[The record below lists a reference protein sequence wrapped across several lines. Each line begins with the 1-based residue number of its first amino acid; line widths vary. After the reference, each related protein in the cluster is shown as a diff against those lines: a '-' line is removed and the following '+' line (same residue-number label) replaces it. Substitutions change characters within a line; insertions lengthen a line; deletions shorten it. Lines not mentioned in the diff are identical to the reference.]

1 MKLFNFSLKKLLYN
15 KRFTVPFSVLMAFA
29 LWIVITVNQKPTMER
44 TISDIAVN
52 VNMEN
57 TFASENDMSIIG
69 DISHQRFTVA
79 VRGPSYVVSSL
90 TSSDFSLYASAAA
103 VDAPGE
109 YSLEVA
115 ATNATAS
122 AEYEILSISPSKIT
136 INFDYIET
144 KDFTLTAKAEGA
156 AASEGLIAETGV
168 VSGIESD
175 TVTVKGPRT
184 VVNKIA
190 SVTAVANV
198 NKTLSVS
205 ETFDAK
211 IVLFDENGKEIED
224 ENLTLSISQAKVTVP
239 ISKKKTVPV
248 KTDFSSLPSGFDK
261 SSLSVRVDH
270 PTVTIIGTPET
281 VDKTDSVSLSPI
293 DITSVSLSSKSFKA
307 TPKLP
312 DGVRMLDSIE
322 SFTVTVKLDGYA
334 EKSFT
339 VSKIRSVGL
348 GGGLSADGIKSIVNV
363 KLCGP
368 KSVIDKIKAEQL
380 YAQIDL
386 TDKKAG
392 EHTVNAE
399 IYCSDVKTV
408 WQVGEYK
415 TTVTIK

>member
-1 MKLFNFSLKKLLYN
+1 MKPFNFSFKKLLYN
-15 KRFTVPFSVLMAFA
+15 KRFTVPVSVLMAFA
-29 LWIVITVNQKPTMER
+29 IWMVITINQKPTMDR
-44 TISDIAVN
+44 TISDIAIS

-69 DISHQRFTVA
+69 DISQQRFTVA
-79 VRGPSYVVSSL
+79 VRGPSSIVSSL
-90 TSSDFSLYASAAA
+90 TASDFSLYASAAS

-115 ATNATAS
+115 AANTAS
-122 AEYEILSISPSKIT
+122 EYEILSISPSKIT
-136 INFDYIET
+136 INFDYMES
-144 KDFTLTAKAEGA
+144 KEFTLTAKAEGVT
-156 AASEGLIAETGV
+156 ASEGLIAENGV
-168 VSGIESD
+168 VSGTESG
-175 TVTVKGPRT
+175 TVTVEGSRT
-184 VVNKIA
+184 AINKIA
-190 SVTAVANV
+190 TAAAVADV
-198 NKTLSVS
+198 NKTLASS
-205 ETFDAK
+205 QTFDAK
-211 IVLFDENGKEIED
+211 IVLYDEDGGEID
-224 ENLTLSISQAKVTVP
+224 NENLKLSISQVKVTVP

-248 KTDFSSLPSGFDK
+248 NADFSNLPSGFDK
-261 SSLSVRVDH
+261 ASLSVRIDH

-281 VDKTDSVSLSPI
+281 IDKTDSISLSPI
-293 DITSVSLSSKSFKA
+293 DITSASLSEKSFTV

-322 SFTVTVKLDGYA
+322 SFTVTLKLDGYA

-339 VSKIRSVGL
+339 VSKIKSVGI
-348 GGGLSADGIKSIVNV
+348 GSGLTASGIKSIVNV

-368 KSVIDKIKAEQL
+368 KAVIEKIKADQV

-386 TDKKAG
+386 TEKKAG
-392 EHTVNAE
+392 EHTVNAA